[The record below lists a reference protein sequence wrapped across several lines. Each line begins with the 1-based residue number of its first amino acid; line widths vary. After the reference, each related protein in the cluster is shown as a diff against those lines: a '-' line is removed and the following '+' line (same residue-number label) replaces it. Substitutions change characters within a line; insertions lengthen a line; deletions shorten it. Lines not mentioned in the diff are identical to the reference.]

1 MYELYTIL
9 GINNTASL
17 KEIKTAYRRNAKLYH
32 PDKNNNKGANKQF
45 INISNAYEIL
55 SNNDTKKKYDKE
67 QYKEQYNQKI
77 IDSNLINIFE
87 KIFETSLDNFISKC
101 DDR

>member
-17 KEIKTAYRRNAKLYH
+17 KEIRTAYRRNAKKYH

-45 INISNAYEIL
+45 LNISKAYEIL
-55 SNNDTKKKYDKE
+55 SNNDTKKKYDN
-67 QYKEQYNQKI
+67 EQYNQKI

-87 KIFETSLDNFISKC
+87 KIFETSLDNFISKF
-101 DDR
+101 DR

>member
-17 KEIKTAYRRNAKLYH
+17 KEIKTAYRRNAKKYH
-32 PDKNNNKGANKQF
+32 PDKNNNKEANDIF

-55 SNNDTKKKYDKE
+55 LNNDTKKRYDNE
-67 QYKEQYNQKI
+67 QYKLTI
-77 IDSNLINIFE
+77 IDLNLVNIFE

>member
-17 KEIKTAYRRNAKLYH
+17 KEIKTAYRRNAKKYH

-55 SNNDTKKKYDKE
+55 SNNDTKKRYDN
-67 QYKEQYNQKI
+67 EQYNKKI
-77 IDSNLINIFE
+77 IDLNLVNIFE

-101 DDR
+101 EDR

>member
-9 GINNTASL
+9 GINNTATL
-17 KEIKTAYRRNAKLYH
+17 KEIKTAYRRNAKKYH

-45 INISNAYEIL
+45 LNISKAYEIL
-55 SNNDTKKKYDKE
+55 SNNDTKKKYDN
-67 QYKEQYNQKI
+67 EQYNQKI

>member
-17 KEIKTAYRRNAKLYH
+17 KEIKTAYRINAKKYH

-55 SNNDTKKKYDKE
+55 SNNDTKKIYDN
-67 QYKEQYNQKI
+67 EQYNKKI
-77 IDSNLINIFE
+77 IDLNLVNIFE

-101 DDR
+101 DR

>member
-17 KEIKTAYRRNAKLYH
+17 KEIKTAYRRNAKKYH

-45 INISNAYEIL
+45 LNISKAYEIL
-55 SNNDTKKKYDKE
+55 SNNDTKKKYDN
-67 QYKEQYNQKI
+67 EQYNKKI

-101 DDR
+101 DR

>member
-17 KEIKTAYRRNAKLYH
+17 KEIKTAYRINAKKYH

-45 INISNAYEIL
+45 LNISNAYEIL
-55 SNNDTKKKYDKE
+55 SNNDTKKKYDN
-67 QYKEQYNQKI
+67 EQYNQII

-101 DDR
+101 DR

>member
-17 KEIKTAYRRNAKLYH
+17 KEIKTAYRINAKKYH

-45 INISNAYEIL
+45 INISYAYEIL
-55 SNNDTKKKYDKE
+55 SNNDTKKIYD
-67 QYKEQYNQKI
+67 KEQYNQKI
-77 IDSNLINIFE
+77 IDLNLVNIFE

-101 DDR
+101 DR

>member
-17 KEIKTAYRRNAKLYH
+17 KEIKTAYRINAKKYH

-55 SNNDTKKKYDKE
+55 SNNDTKKIYD
-67 QYKEQYNQKI
+67 KEQYNQKI
-77 IDSNLINIFE
+77 IDLNLVNLFE

-101 DDR
+101 DR

>member
-17 KEIKTAYRRNAKLYH
+17 KEIRTAYRNKAKKYH

-45 INISNAYEIL
+45 LNISNAYEIL
-55 SNNDTKKKYDKE
+55 SNNDTKKRYDNE
-67 QYKEQYNQKI
+67 QYNQQYNQKI

-87 KIFETSLDNFISKC
+87 KIFETSLDNFISKFEY
-101 DDR
+101 R

>member
-45 INISNAYEIL
+45 INISKAYEIL
-55 SNNDTKKKYDKE
+55 SNNDTKKRYDN
-67 QYKEQYNQKI
+67 EQYNQKI

>member
-17 KEIKTAYRRNAKLYH
+17 KEIKTAYRRNAKKYH
-32 PDKNNNKGANKQF
+32 PDKNNNKGANDTF

-55 SNNDTKKKYDKE
+55 SNNDTKKRYDN
-67 QYKEQYNQKI
+67 EQYNKKI
-77 IDSNLINIFE
+77 IDLNLVNIFE

-101 DDR
+101 EDR

>member
-55 SNNDTKKKYDKE
+55 SNNDTKKRYDN
-67 QYKEQYNQKI
+67 EQYNQKI

-101 DDR
+101 DR

>member
-1 MYELYTIL
+1 MYELYNIL

-17 KEIKTAYRRNAKLYH
+17 KEIKTAYRRNAKKYH
-32 PDKNNNKGANKQF
+32 PDKNNNNGANKQF
-45 INISNAYEIL
+45 LNISKAYEIL
-55 SNNDTKKKYDKE
+55 SNNDTKKKYDN
-67 QYKEQYNQKI
+67 EQYNQKI

-101 DDR
+101 IK

>member
-17 KEIKTAYRRNAKLYH
+17 KEIRTAYRRNAKKYH

-45 INISNAYEIL
+45 LNISKAYEIL
-55 SNNDTKKKYDKE
+55 SNNDTKKKYDN
-67 QYKEQYNQKI
+67 EQYNQKI

-101 DDR
+101 DR

>member
-17 KEIKTAYRRNAKLYH
+17 KEIKTAYRINAKKYH

-45 INISNAYEIL
+45 LNISNAYEIL
-55 SNNDTKKKYDKE
+55 SNNDTKKKYDNE
-67 QYKEQYNQKI
+67 QYNQQYNQKI

-101 DDR
+101 DR

>member
-17 KEIKTAYRRNAKLYH
+17 KEIRTAYRRNAKKYH

-45 INISNAYEIL
+45 LNISKAYEIL
-55 SNNDTKKKYDKE
+55 SNNDTKKKYDN
-67 QYKEQYNQKI
+67 EQYNQKI

-101 DDR
+101 EDR